1 MIKME
6 KNIYDASD
14 ITERQINQWNQPV
27 ESGEVYPFLG

>member
-1 MIKME
+1 ME
-6 KNIYDASD
+6 KNIYDVSD